1 MAAKERQMSVVRSML
16 TFAREANYNPL
27 TILHA
32 LLYVPTATY
41 LKVCDKLAPFAPLS
55 TREKFGET
63 YHGKVIRLDDAA
75 RIVTLNRNIEL
86 RNLEQV
92 IPFKEAN
99 DIILKNPQN
108 IVVYECPC
116 RAQKDDPCRPT
127 DVCLVIGDPF
137 VDLIRMFHPHKARKI
152 REEEALKIIREEDAR
167 GHVHT
172 AWFKSAMLNRFYA
185 ICNCCKCCCLG
196 MKFMHEYG
204 AKMLIPS
211 GYLSTI
217 NDQCTLC
224 GKCFKACQFEA
235 IELIEDGGK
244 KEYRVNPEKCFGCGV
259 CQGRCEYGAISIR
272 LAPEKGIPLN
282 IEALAE
288 ESDQ

>member
-1 MAAKERQMSVVRSML
+1 MMNKKRTRIIKSML
-16 TFAREANYNPL
+16 LFAKEANYNPL
-27 TILHA
+27 TIFHA

-41 LKVCDKLAPFAPLS
+41 LKVCNKLARFAPLS
-55 TREKFGET
+55 MREKFGET
-63 YHGKVIRLDDAA
+63 YHSKVIRFDDAA

-99 DIILKNPQN
+99 DIIIKNPQN
-108 IVVYECPC
+108 IVAYECPC
-116 RAQKDDPCRPT
+116 RAQKNDPCRPT

-137 VDLIRMFHPHKARKI
+137 VDLIHMFHPRRSRRI
-152 REEEALKIIREEDAR
+152 TSDEALKIIKEEDAR

-217 NDQCTLC
+217 NEKCTLC
-224 GKCFKACQFEA
+224 GQCFKACQFEA
-235 IELIEDGGK
+235 IELIEDGDK
-244 KEYRVNPEKCFGCGV
+244 KEYRVKGEKCFGCGICEGA
-259 CQGRCEYGAISIR
+259 CQYGAISIR

-282 IEALAE
+282 ITALAVESE
-288 ESDQ
+288 E